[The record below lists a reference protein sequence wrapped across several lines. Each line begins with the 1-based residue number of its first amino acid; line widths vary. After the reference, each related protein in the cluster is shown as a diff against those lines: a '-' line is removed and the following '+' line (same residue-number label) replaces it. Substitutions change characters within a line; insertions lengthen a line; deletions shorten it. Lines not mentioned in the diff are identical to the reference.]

1 MLQARIC
8 VLVALLVGA
17 ISPATAEDYVVP
29 TGVTVLTEE
38 QLLKQLIGNTL
49 VGGNGQWFNLFL
61 PPSGDQKK
69 GRFRYKSAS
78 TYRPSSGDWTI
89 HGALMCKH
97 HDKSTL
103 VAFNGCYT
111 TALDGDIVTWYET
124 DGSPWY
130 NRFRTLK
137 LISGN
142 PENF

>member
-1 MLQARIC
+1 MLQARIY
-8 VLVALLVGA
+8 LLMALLVGA

-38 QLLKQLIGNTL
+38 QLLKQIIGNTL
-49 VGGNGQWFNLFL
+49 MGGNEKYFDYYEL
-61 PPSGDQKK
+61 PTGDQKK
-69 GRFRYKSAS
+69 GRLKGWDSSNYRYE
-78 TYRPSSGDWTI
+78 GDWTI
-89 HGALMCKH
+89 HGALICKH
-97 HDKSTL
+97 YDKVTM